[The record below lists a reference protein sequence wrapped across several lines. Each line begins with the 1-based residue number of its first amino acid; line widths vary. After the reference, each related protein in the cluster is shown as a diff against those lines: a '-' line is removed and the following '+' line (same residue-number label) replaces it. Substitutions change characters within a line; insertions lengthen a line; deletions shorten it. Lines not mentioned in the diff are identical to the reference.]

1 MSDETKQPEPS
12 PPSNGERLHIYF
24 LPNLMTA
31 GNLLCGFLALTF
43 IVQVVP
49 DSTGS
54 EGPVFSEADID
65 KIKNALWLILGAFV
79 FDGLDGRIAR
89 LIGKESPF
97 GLQFDSLAD
106 IISFGAAP
114 AFLMQRVILHDFN
127 VEIERPDAHPPGGE
141 PMALGQALGLV
152 VASVYLLCG
161 ALRLARYNCLS
172 AMPNSGNSRE
182 FLGFPIPASAAMVAS
197 LTMFLI
203 WLEEKNLPTS
213 SWRWVLLALLVF
225 LSVMMVSEVK
235 YPSFKKL
242 DFRSRR
248 PFIKFVAAV
257 VVVACF
263 VFLWTYLVPI
273 VLPLIFTA
281 YLVYGFVRPRLSRK
295 LRREIEEDFDDE

>member
-1 MSDETKQPEPS
+1 VSDETQQPEPS
-12 PPSNGERLHIYF
+12 PPANEERLHIYF

-49 DSTGS
+49 DPTGS
-54 EGPVFSEADID
+54 EGPVFSATDIE

-89 LIGKESPF
+89 LVGKESPF

-127 VEIERPDAHPPGGE
+127 VVSER
-141 PMALGQALGLV
+141 LGLV

-172 AMPNSGNSRE
+172 AMPDSGNSRE

-197 LTMFLI
+197 LTMFLV

-213 SWRWVLLALLVF
+213 SWRWVLLAVLVF

-248 PFIKFVAAV
+248 PFTKFVVAV

-263 VFLWTYLVPI
+263 VFLWKYLVPI
-273 VLPLIFTA
+273 VLPLIFTS

>member
-1 MSDETKQPEPS
+1 MSDEIPESLPDT
-12 PPSNGERLHIYF
+12 PANGERLRIYL

-49 DSTGS
+49 DPTGS
-54 EGPVFSEADID
+54 EGPVFSLTDIE

-79 FDGLDGRIAR
+79 FDALDGRIAR

-114 AFLMQRVILHDFN
+114 AFLMQRVILHDF
-127 VEIERPDAHPPGGE
+127 ET
-141 PMALGQALGLV
+141 LGLV

-172 AMPNSGNSRE
+172 VMPDSGNSRE

-197 LTMFLI
+197 LTMFLV
-203 WLEEKNLPTS
+203 WLDAENLPTS
-213 SWRWVLLALLVF
+213 SWRWVLLLVLVF
-225 LSVMMVSEVK
+225 LSVMMVSEVR

-248 PFIKFVAAV
+248 PFAKFVGAV

-263 VFLWTYLVPI
+263 VFLWKYLVPI
-273 VLPLIFTA
+273 VLPLIFTS

-295 LRREIEEDFDDE
+295 LRREIEEDFDEE

>member
-1 MSDETKQPEPS
+1 MSDETRQREPS
-12 PPSNGERLHIYF
+12 QPANVERLHIYF

-49 DSTGS
+49 
-54 EGPVFSEADID
+54 EGPVFSDADVE

-114 AFLMQRVILHDFN
+114 AFLMQRVILHDFD
-127 VEIERPDAHPPGGE
+127 VELER
-141 PMALGQALGLV
+141 LGLV

-172 AMPNSGNSRE
+172 AMPDSGNSQE

-197 LTMFLI
+197 LTMFLV

-213 SWRWVLLALLVF
+213 SWRWVLLAVLVF

-248 PFIKFVAAV
+248 PFTKFVVAV
-257 VVVACF
+257 VVIACF
-263 VFLWTYLVPI
+263 VFLWKYLVPI
-273 VLPLIFTA
+273 VLPLIFTS

-295 LRREIEEDFDDE
+295 LRREIEEDFDDV

>member
-1 MSDETKQPEPS
+1 MSDDTQQPEPS
-12 PPSNGERLHIYF
+12 PPANGERLHIYF

-49 DSTGS
+49 DPTGS
-54 EGPVFSEADID
+54 EGPVFSATDIE

-89 LIGKESPF
+89 LVGKESPF

-127 VEIERPDAHPPGGE
+127 VVSER
-141 PMALGQALGLV
+141 LGLV

-172 AMPNSGNSRE
+172 VMPDSGNSRE

-248 PFIKFVAAV
+248 PFTKFVAAV

-263 VFLWTYLVPI
+263 VFLWKYLVPI
-273 VLPLIFTA
+273 VLPLIFTS

-295 LRREIEEDFDDE
+295 LRREIEEDFDYE

>member
-1 MSDETKQPEPS
+1 MSDETQQPEPS

-127 VEIERPDAHPPGGE
+127 VEIER
-141 PMALGQALGLV
+141 LGLV

-213 SWRWVLLALLVF
+213 SWRRVLLALLVF

>member
-12 PPSNGERLHIYF
+12 PPANGERLHIYF

-49 DSTGS
+49 DPTGS
-54 EGPVFSEADID
+54 EGPVFSATDIE

-89 LIGKESPF
+89 LVGKESPF

-127 VEIERPDAHPPGGE
+127 VEIER
-141 PMALGQALGLV
+141 LGLV

-248 PFIKFVAAV
+248 PFTKFVAAV

-263 VFLWTYLVPI
+263 VFLWKYLVPI
-273 VLPLIFTA
+273 VLPLIFTS

>member
-1 MSDETKQPEPS
+1 MSDDTQQPEPS
-12 PPSNGERLHIYF
+12 PPANGERLHIYF

-49 DSTGS
+49 DPTGS
-54 EGPVFSEADID
+54 EGPVFSATDIE
-65 KIKNALWLILGAFV
+65 KIKNALWLILGAVV

-89 LIGKESPF
+89 LIGKESSF

-127 VEIERPDAHPPGGE
+127 VVSER
-141 PMALGQALGLV
+141 LGLV

-235 YPSFKKL
+235 YPSFKNL

-248 PFIKFVAAV
+248 PFTKFVAAV

-263 VFLWTYLVPI
+263 VFLWKYLVPI
-273 VLPLIFTA
+273 VLPLIFTS

>member
-1 MSDETKQPEPS
+1 VSDETQQPEPS
-12 PPSNGERLHIYF
+12 PPANGERLHIYF

-49 DSTGS
+49 DPTGS
-54 EGPVFSEADID
+54 EGPVFSATDIE
-65 KIKNALWLILGAFV
+65 KIKNALWLIMGAFV

-89 LIGKESPF
+89 LVGKESPF

-127 VEIERPDAHPPGGE
+127 VVSER
-141 PMALGQALGLV
+141 LGLV

-172 AMPNSGNSRE
+172 AMPDSGNSRE

-248 PFIKFVAAV
+248 PFTKFVAAV

-263 VFLWTYLVPI
+263 VFLWKYLVPI
-273 VLPLIFTA
+273 VLPLIFTS

>member
-1 MSDETKQPEPS
+1 MSDEIPESLPDT
-12 PPSNGERLHIYF
+12 PANGERLRIYL

-31 GNLLCGFLALTF
+31 GNLLCGFLALTL

-49 DSTGS
+49 DPTGS
-54 EGPVFSEADID
+54 EGPVFSLTDIE

-79 FDGLDGRIAR
+79 FDALDGRIAR

-114 AFLMQRVILHDFN
+114 AFLMQRVILHDF
-127 VEIERPDAHPPGGE
+127 ET
-141 PMALGQALGLV
+141 LGLV

-172 AMPNSGNSRE
+172 VMPDSGGNSRE

-197 LTMFLI
+197 LTMFLV
-203 WLEEKNLPTS
+203 WLDAENLPTS
-213 SWRWVLLALLVF
+213 SWRWVLLLVLVF

-248 PFIKFVAAV
+248 PFAKFVGAV

-263 VFLWTYLVPI
+263 VFLWKYLVPI
-273 VLPLIFTA
+273 VLPLIFTS

>member
-12 PPSNGERLHIYF
+12 PPANGERLHIYF

-54 EGPVFSEADID
+54 EGPVFSDADIIN
-65 KIKNALWLILGAFV
+65 IKNALWLILGAFV

-89 LIGKESPF
+89 LVGKESPF

-127 VEIERPDAHPPGGE
+127 VEIER
-141 PMALGQALGLV
+141 LGLV

-172 AMPNSGNSRE
+172 VMPDSENSRE

-248 PFIKFVAAV
+248 PFTKFVAAV

-263 VFLWTYLVPI
+263 VFLWKYLVPI
-273 VLPLIFTA
+273 VLPLIFTS

>member
-1 MSDETKQPEPS
+1 MSDEIPESLPDT
-12 PPSNGERLHIYF
+12 PANGERLRIYL

-49 DSTGS
+49 DPTGS
-54 EGPVFSEADID
+54 EGPVFSLTDIE

-79 FDGLDGRIAR
+79 FDALDGRIAR

-114 AFLMQRVILHDFN
+114 AFLMQRVILHDF
-127 VEIERPDAHPPGGE
+127 ET
-141 PMALGQALGLV
+141 LGLV

-161 ALRLARYNCLS
+161 ALRLARYNCHS
-172 AMPNSGNSRE
+172 VMPDSGNSRE

-197 LTMFLI
+197 LTMFLV
-203 WLEEKNLPTS
+203 WLDAENLPTS
-213 SWRWVLLALLVF
+213 SWRWVLLVVLVF

-248 PFIKFVAAV
+248 PFAKFVGAV

-263 VFLWTYLVPI
+263 VFLWKYLVPI
-273 VLPLIFTA
+273 VLPLIFTS

>member
-1 MSDETKQPEPS
+1 VSDETKQPEPS
-12 PPSNGERLHIYF
+12 PPANGERLHIYF

-49 DSTGS
+49 DPTGS
-54 EGPVFSEADID
+54 EGPVFSATDIE
-65 KIKNALWLILGAFV
+65 KIKNALWLIMGAFV

-89 LIGKESPF
+89 LVGKESPF

-127 VEIERPDAHPPGGE
+127 VVSER
-141 PMALGQALGLV
+141 LGLV

-172 AMPNSGNSRE
+172 AMPDSGNSRE

-197 LTMFLI
+197 LTMFLV

-248 PFIKFVAAV
+248 PFTKFVAAV

-263 VFLWTYLVPI
+263 VFLWKYLVPI
-273 VLPLIFTA
+273 VLPLIFTS

>member
-1 MSDETKQPEPS
+1 MSDETQKREPS
-12 PPSNGERLHIYF
+12 QPANVERLHIYF

-49 DSTGS
+49 
-54 EGPVFSEADID
+54 EGPVFSDADVE

-114 AFLMQRVILHDFN
+114 AFLMQRVILHDFD
-127 VEIERPDAHPPGGE
+127 VELER
-141 PMALGQALGLV
+141 LGLV

-172 AMPNSGNSRE
+172 AMPDSGNSRE

-197 LTMFLI
+197 LTMFLV

-213 SWRWVLLALLVF
+213 SWRWVLLAVLVF

-248 PFIKFVAAV
+248 PFTKFVVAV
-257 VVVACF
+257 VVIACF
-263 VFLWTYLVPI
+263 VFLWKYLVPI
-273 VLPLIFTA
+273 VLPLIFTS

>member
-1 MSDETKQPEPS
+1 MSDETPQPDT
-12 PPSNGERLHIYF
+12 PPSGERLRIFF

-49 DSTGS
+49 DPTGS
-54 EGPVFSEADID
+54 EGPVFSEADIE

-79 FDGLDGRIAR
+79 FDALDGRIAR
-89 LIGKESPF
+89 LVGKESPF

-114 AFLMQRVILHDFN
+114 AFLVQRVILHDF
-127 VEIERPDAHPPGGE
+127 ER
-141 PMALGQALGLV
+141 LGLV

-172 AMPNSGNSRE
+172 VMPGSANSRE

-197 LTMFLI
+197 LTMFLV
-203 WLEEKNLPTS
+203 WFVEKNLPGDAAGSGETITVTMDATS
-213 SWRWVLLALLVF
+213 SWRWVLLVVLVF

-248 PFIKFVAAV
+248 PFAKFAGAV

-263 VFLWTYLVPI
+263 VFLWKYLVPI
-273 VLPLIFTA
+273 VLPLIFTS

>member
-1 MSDETKQPEPS
+1 MSDEIPQPDT
-12 PPSNGERLHIYF
+12 PPSGERLRIFF

-49 DSTGS
+49 DPTGS
-54 EGPVFSEADID
+54 EGPVFSEPDIE
-65 KIKNALWLILGAFV
+65 KIKNALWLIMGAFL
-79 FDGLDGRIAR
+79 FDALDGRIAR

-114 AFLMQRVILHDFN
+114 AFLMQRVILHDF
-127 VEIERPDAHPPGGE
+127 ET
-141 PMALGQALGLV
+141 LGLV

-172 AMPNSGNSRE
+172 VMPDSGNSRE

-197 LTMFLI
+197 LTMFLV
-203 WLEEKNLPTS
+203 WLDAENLPTS
-213 SWRWVLLALLVF
+213 SWRWVLLVVLVF

-248 PFIKFVAAV
+248 PFAKFVGAV

-263 VFLWTYLVPI
+263 VFLWKYLVPI
-273 VLPLIFTA
+273 VLPLIFTS

>member
-1 MSDETKQPEPS
+1 MSDETRQREPS
-12 PPSNGERLHIYF
+12 QPANVERLHIYF

-49 DSTGS
+49 
-54 EGPVFSEADID
+54 EGPVFSDADVE

-114 AFLMQRVILHDFN
+114 AFLMQRVILHDFD
-127 VEIERPDAHPPGGE
+127 VELER
-141 PMALGQALGLV
+141 LGLV

-172 AMPNSGNSRE
+172 AMPDSGDSRE

-197 LTMFLI
+197 LTMFLV

-213 SWRWVLLALLVF
+213 SWRWVLLAVLVF

-248 PFIKFVAAV
+248 PFTKFVVAV
-257 VVVACF
+257 VVIACF
-263 VFLWTYLVPI
+263 VFLWKYLVPI
-273 VLPLIFTA
+273 VLPLIFTS

-295 LRREIEEDFDDE
+295 LRREIEEDFDDV

>member
-1 MSDETKQPEPS
+1 VSDETQQPEPS

-127 VEIERPDAHPPGGE
+127 VEIER
-141 PMALGQALGLV
+141 LGLV

>member
-1 MSDETKQPEPS
+1 VSDETKQPEPS
-12 PPSNGERLHIYF
+12 PPANGERLHIYF

-49 DSTGS
+49 DPTGS
-54 EGPVFSEADID
+54 EPVFSATDIE

-89 LIGKESPF
+89 LVGKESQF

-127 VEIERPDAHPPGGE
+127 VEIER
-141 PMALGQALGLV
+141 LGLV

-197 LTMFLI
+197 LTMFLV

-248 PFIKFVAAV
+248 PFTKFVAAV

-263 VFLWTYLVPI
+263 VFLWKYLVPI
-273 VLPLIFTA
+273 VLPLIFTS

>member
-1 MSDETKQPEPS
+1 MSDETQQPEPS

-127 VEIERPDAHPPGGE
+127 VEIER
-141 PMALGQALGLV
+141 LGLV

-213 SWRWVLLALLVF
+213 SWRWVLLVLLVF

>member
-1 MSDETKQPEPS
+1 VSDETQQPEPS

-54 EGPVFSEADID
+54 EGSVFSEADID

-127 VEIERPDAHPPGGE
+127 VEVER
-141 PMALGQALGLV
+141 LGLV

-172 AMPNSGNSRE
+172 VMPGTGNSRE

-263 VFLWTYLVPI
+263 VFLWKYLVPI
-273 VLPLIFTA
+273 VLPLIFTS

>member
-1 MSDETKQPEPS
+1 VSDETKQPEPS
-12 PPSNGERLHIYF
+12 PPANGERLHIYF

-49 DSTGS
+49 GS
-54 EGPVFSEADID
+54 EGVGFCGSSLCYCFAVFSDADIIN
-65 KIKNALWLILGAFV
+65 IKNALWLILGAFV

-89 LIGKESPF
+89 LVGKESPF

-127 VEIERPDAHPPGGE
+127 VEIER
-141 PMALGQALGLV
+141 LGLV

-172 AMPNSGNSRE
+172 VMPDSENSRE

-248 PFIKFVAAV
+248 PFTKFVAAV

-263 VFLWTYLVPI
+263 VFLWKYLVPI
-273 VLPLIFTA
+273 VLPLIFTS

>member
-1 MSDETKQPEPS
+1 MSDETQQPEPS

-127 VEIERPDAHPPGGE
+127 VEIER
-141 PMALGQALGLV
+141 LGLV

-263 VFLWTYLVPI
+263 VFLWKYLVPI
-273 VLPLIFTA
+273 VLPLIFTS
-281 YLVYGFVRPRLSRK
+281 YPVYGFVRPRLSRK

>member
-1 MSDETKQPEPS
+1 MSDEIPESLPDT
-12 PPSNGERLHIYF
+12 PANGERLRIYL

-49 DSTGS
+49 DPTGS
-54 EGPVFSEADID
+54 EGPVFSLTDIE

-79 FDGLDGRIAR
+79 FDALDGRIAR

-114 AFLMQRVILHDFN
+114 AFLMQRVILHDF
-127 VEIERPDAHPPGGE
+127 ET
-141 PMALGQALGLV
+141 LGLV

-172 AMPNSGNSRE
+172 VMSDSGNSRE

-197 LTMFLI
+197 LTMFLV
-203 WLEEKNLPTS
+203 WLDAENLPTS
-213 SWRWVLLALLVF
+213 SWRWVLLVVLVF

-248 PFIKFVAAV
+248 PFAKFVGAV

-263 VFLWTYLVPI
+263 VFLWKYLVPI
-273 VLPLIFTA
+273 VLPLIFTS

-295 LRREIEEDFDDE
+295 LRREIEEDFAAE

>member
-1 MSDETKQPEPS
+1 M
-12 PPSNGERLHIYF
+12 HIYF

-49 DSTGS
+49 DPNGS
-54 EGPVFSEADID
+54 EGPVFSATDIE

-89 LIGKESPF
+89 LVGKESPF

-127 VEIERPDAHPPGGE
+127 VVSER
-141 PMALGQALGLV
+141 LGLV

-172 AMPNSGNSRE
+172 VMPDSGNSRE

-248 PFIKFVAAV
+248 PFTKFVAAV

-263 VFLWTYLVPI
+263 VFLWKYLVPI
-273 VLPLIFTA
+273 VLPLIFTS

>member
-1 MSDETKQPEPS
+1 VSDKIPESLPDT
-12 PPSNGERLHIYF
+12 PANGERLRIYL

-49 DSTGS
+49 DPTGS
-54 EGPVFSEADID
+54 EGPVFSLTDIE

-79 FDGLDGRIAR
+79 FDALDGRIAR

-114 AFLMQRVILHDFN
+114 AFLMQRVILHDF
-127 VEIERPDAHPPGGE
+127 ET
-141 PMALGQALGLV
+141 LGLV

-172 AMPNSGNSRE
+172 VMPDSGNSRE

-197 LTMFLI
+197 LTMFLV
-203 WLEEKNLPTS
+203 WLDAENLPTS
-213 SWRWVLLALLVF
+213 SWRWVLLVVLVF

-248 PFIKFVAAV
+248 PFAKFVGAV

-263 VFLWTYLVPI
+263 VFLWKYLVPI
-273 VLPLIFTA
+273 VLPLIFTS

>member
-1 MSDETKQPEPS
+1 MSDETPEPLPATS
-12 PPSNGERLHIYF
+12 ANGERLHIYF

-43 IVQVVP
+43 IVQVTDP
-49 DSTGS
+49 TGS
-54 EGPVFSEADID
+54 EGYLTENRDIE

-79 FDGLDGRIAR
+79 FDALDGRIAR
-89 LIGKESPF
+89 LIGKESEF

-114 AFLMQRVILHDFN
+114 AFLMQRVILHDF
-127 VEIERPDAHPPGGE
+127 ER
-141 PMALGQALGLV
+141 LGLV
-152 VASVYLLCG
+152 VASIYLLCG

-172 AMPNSGNSRE
+172 VMPDSGNSRE

-197 LTMFLI
+197 LTMFLV
-203 WLEEKNLPTS
+203 WLEAKNLPTS
-213 SWRWVLLALLVF
+213 SWRWVLLAVLVF

-248 PFIKFVAAV
+248 PFAKFVG
-257 VVVACF
+257 VVVAVTCF
-263 VFLWTYLVPI
+263 VYLWEYLVPI
-273 VLPLIFTA
+273 VLPLIFTS

>member
-1 MSDETKQPEPS
+1 M
-12 PPSNGERLHIYF
+12 HIYF

-89 LIGKESPF
+89 LVGKESQF

-127 VEIERPDAHPPGGE
+127 VEIER
-141 PMALGQALGLV
+141 LGLV

-273 VLPLIFTA
+273 VLPLIFTS

>member
-1 MSDETKQPEPS
+1 MSDETQQREPS
-12 PPSNGERLHIYF
+12 QPANVERLHIYF

-49 DSTGS
+49 
-54 EGPVFSEADID
+54 EGPVFSDADVE

-114 AFLMQRVILHDFN
+114 AFLMQRVILHDFD
-127 VEIERPDAHPPGGE
+127 VELER
-141 PMALGQALGLV
+141 LGLV

-172 AMPNSGNSRE
+172 VMPDSRNSRE

-197 LTMFLI
+197 LTMFLV

-213 SWRWVLLALLVF
+213 SWRWVLLAVLVF

-248 PFIKFVAAV
+248 PFTKFV
-257 VVVACF
+257 VVVVVIACF
-263 VFLWTYLVPI
+263 VFLWKYLVPI
-273 VLPLIFTA
+273 VLPLIFTS

-295 LRREIEEDFDDE
+295 LRREIEEDFDDV

>member
-1 MSDETKQPEPS
+1 MSDETQQPEPS
-12 PPSNGERLHIYF
+12 PPANGERLHIYF

-49 DSTGS
+49 DPTGS
-54 EGPVFSEADID
+54 EGPVFSATDIE

-89 LIGKESPF
+89 LVGKESPF

-127 VEIERPDAHPPGGE
+127 VVSER
-141 PMALGQALGLV
+141 LGLV

-172 AMPNSGNSRE
+172 AMPDSGNSRE

-248 PFIKFVAAV
+248 PFTKFVTAV

-263 VFLWTYLVPI
+263 VFLWKYLVPI
-273 VLPLIFTA
+273 VLPLIFTS

>member
-1 MSDETKQPEPS
+1 MSDETPQPDT
-12 PPSNGERLHIYF
+12 PPSGERLHIFF

-49 DSTGS
+49 DPTGS
-54 EGPVFSEADID
+54 EGPVFSEPDIE
-65 KIKNALWLILGAFV
+65 KIKNALWLIMGAFL
-79 FDGLDGRIAR
+79 FDALDGRIAR

-114 AFLMQRVILHDFN
+114 AFLMQRVILHDF
-127 VEIERPDAHPPGGE
+127 ER
-141 PMALGQALGLV
+141 LGLV

-161 ALRLARYNCLS
+161 ALRLARYNCLAALPGS
-172 AMPNSGNSRE
+172 ANSRE
-182 FLGFPIPASAAMVAS
+182 FLGLPIPASAAMVAS
-197 LTMFLI
+197 LTMFLVWI
-203 WLEEKNLPTS
+203 EEKDLPSS
-213 SWRWVLLALLVF
+213 SWRWVLLVVLVF

-248 PFIKFVAAV
+248 PFTKFVVAV
-257 VVVACF
+257 VVIACF
-263 VFLWTYLVPI
+263 VFLWKYLVPI
-273 VLPLIFTA
+273 VLPLIFTS

>member
-1 MSDETKQPEPS
+1 M
-12 PPSNGERLHIYF
+12 HIYF

-49 DSTGS
+49 DPTGS
-54 EGPVFSEADID
+54 EGPVFSATDIE

-89 LIGKESPF
+89 LIGKESSF

-127 VEIERPDAHPPGGE
+127 VVSER
-141 PMALGQALGLV
+141 LGLV

-172 AMPNSGNSRE
+172 VMPDSGNSRE

-263 VFLWTYLVPI
+263 VFLWKYLVPI
-273 VLPLIFTA
+273 VLPLIFTS

>member
-1 MSDETKQPEPS
+1 VSDETQQPEPS
-12 PPSNGERLHIYF
+12 PPANGERLHIYF

-49 DSTGS
+49 DPTGS
-54 EGPVFSEADID
+54 EGPVFSATDIE

-89 LIGKESPF
+89 LVGKESPF

-127 VEIERPDAHPPGGE
+127 VVSER
-141 PMALGQALGLV
+141 LGLV

-172 AMPNSGNSRE
+172 AMPDSGNSRE

-248 PFIKFVAAV
+248 PFTKFVTAV

-263 VFLWTYLVPI
+263 VFLWKYLVPI
-273 VLPLIFTA
+273 VLPLIFTS